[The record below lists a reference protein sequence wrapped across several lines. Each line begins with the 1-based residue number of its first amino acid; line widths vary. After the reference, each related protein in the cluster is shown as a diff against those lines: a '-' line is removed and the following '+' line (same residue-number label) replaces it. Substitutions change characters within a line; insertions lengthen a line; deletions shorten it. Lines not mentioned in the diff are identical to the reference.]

1 MAEAIRPITMPKWG
15 IEMTEGTITAWSASV
30 GQRLGKGEPMLEVET
45 EKIVNSVEA
54 PFPGLLR
61 RVTAQSGETRP
72 VGSLI
77 AVFAESDVS
86 DADIDAFV
94 AGFKGDTVS
103 FEPEA
108 GAAAPAAAAAETT
121 DAGGAG
127 ESEQRVSPV
136 ARRLAEKL
144 GVDIAKVQ
152 GTGRNG
158 RISKEDVEAH
168 AAKMGSAPA
177 AATGASGAASGN
189 AQTRLKMSATRSV
202 IARRLLESKQSIPH
216 YRLAV
221 EIDAGA
227 LLARKRELAAQ
238 GGTRV
243 TLNDLIVR
251 ACGLALVRHP
261 AVNAT
266 LEGDEIVR
274 HAHADIAVAVAT
286 DDGLI
291 TPIVR
296 SADTKTL
303 TEIAKDTTAL
313 AERAR
318 RSALTR
324 EEITGGSFTISNLGM
339 YKLER
344 FDAII
349 NPPQVAILAVG
360 GAADKVVARNGAPV
374 VTQTMVLSLSA
385 DHRVVDGAVGAA
397 FLATLRELL
406 ESPANL

>member
-15 IEMTEGTITAWSASV
+15 IEMTEGTITGWTASV
-30 GQRLGKGEPMLEVET
+30 GQSLQKGEPMLEVET

-54 PFPGLLR
+54 PFPGTLR
-61 RVTAQSGETRP
+61 RILADKGDTRP
-72 VGSLI
+72 VGALI
-77 AVFAESDVS
+77 AVFAENDTS
-86 DADIDAFV
+86 DAQIDSFV
-94 AGFKGDTVS
+94 SSFKGAS
-103 FEPEA
+103 GYEA
-108 GAAAPAAAAAETT
+108 EAAPAAAPPPQSAPSATG
-121 DAGGAG
+121 DGAG
-127 ESEQRVSPV
+127 DEARISPV
-136 ARRLAEKL
+136 ARRVAEKL
-144 GVDIAKVQ
+144 GVDISKVL

-158 RISKEDVEAH
+158 RISKEDVEAY
-168 AAKMGSAPA
+168 AAKTGALSPSAAPA
-177 AATGASGAASGN
+177 GPAKN
-189 AQTRLKMSATRSV
+189 EQTRLKMSATRAV

-221 EIDAGA
+221 EIQAGA
-227 LLARKRELAAQ
+227 LLARKRELAES
-238 GGTRV
+238 GRV
-243 TLNDLIVR
+243 TVNDLIVR
-251 ACGLALVRHP
+251 ACALALVKHP
-261 AVNAT
+261 ALNAT

-274 HAHADIAVAVAT
+274 YAHADIAIAVAT

-296 SADTKTL
+296 SADTKSIS
-303 TEIAKDTTAL
+303 EIARETASL

-318 RSALTR
+318 SNSLKR
-324 EEITGGSFTISNLGM
+324 EDITGGTFTISNLGM

-360 GAADKVVARNGAPV
+360 GAVDKVVARNGAAA
-374 VTQTMVLSLSA
+374 VTQAMMLSLSA

-397 FLATLRELL
+397 FLVTLRDFL

>member
-1 MAEAIRPITMPKWG
+1 MAEAIHPITMPKWG
-15 IEMTEGTITAWSASV
+15 IEMTEGTINAWSARE
-30 GQRLGKGEPMLEVET
+30 GQRLSKGEPMLEVET

-54 PFPGLLR
+54 PVPGLLR
-61 RVTAQSGETRP
+61 KILAQSGETRP

-77 AVFAESDVS
+77 AVFAENEVS
-86 DADIDAFV
+86 DSDLDAFV
-94 AGFKGDTVS
+94 ANFKGATVS
-103 FEPEA
+103 FEPDS
-108 GAAAPAAAAAETT
+108 AAATPEPAAASPSEPSGET
-121 DAGGAG
+121 
-127 ESEQRVSPV
+127 EQRVSPV

-144 GVDIAKVQ
+144 GVDISKVQ

-158 RISKEDVEAH
+158 RISKEDVEAY
-168 AAKMGSAPA
+168 AAKSGPSASTSGGA
-177 AATGASGAASGN
+177 AAN
-189 AQTRLKMSATRSV
+189 EQTRIKMSATRAV

-221 EIDAGA
+221 EIDAGP
-227 LLARKRELAAQ
+227 LLARKRELSAE
-238 GGTRV
+238 GRV
-243 TLNDLIVR
+243 TVNDFIVR
-251 ACGLALVRHP
+251 ACALALLRHP
-261 AVNAT
+261 ALNAT

-274 HAHADIAVAVAT
+274 YAHADIAVAVAT

-296 SADTKTL
+296 SADTKSVAAIGQ
-303 TEIAKDTTAL
+303 EIASL

-324 EEITGGSFTISNLGM
+324 DDITGGSFTISNLGM

-360 GAADKVVARNGAPV
+360 GATEKVVARNGAPA

>member
-15 IEMTEGTITAWSASV
+15 IEMTEGTITGWTASV
-30 GQRLGKGEPMLEVET
+30 GQSLQKGEPMLEVET

-54 PFPGLLR
+54 PFPGTLR
-61 RVTAQSGETRP
+61 RILADKGDVRP
-72 VGSLI
+72 VGALI
-77 AVFAESDVS
+77 AVFAESDTS
-86 DADIDAFV
+86 DAQIDSFV
-94 AGFKGDTVS
+94 ASFKGAS
-103 FEPEA
+103 GYESEA
-108 GAAAPAAAAAETT
+108 APAAAPAAPSAPVSTGDGSGDEA
-121 DAGGAG
+121 
-127 ESEQRVSPV
+127 RISPV
-136 ARRLAEKL
+136 ARRTAEKL
-144 GVDIAKVQ
+144 GVDISKVQ

-158 RISKEDVEAH
+158 RISKEDVEAY
-168 AAKMGSAPA
+168 AAKTGALKSDSAPA
-177 AATGASGAASGN
+177 AAARN
-189 AQTRLKMSATRSV
+189 EQTRIKMSATRSV

-221 EIDAGA
+221 EIQAGA
-227 LLARKRELAAQ
+227 LLARKRELAES
-238 GGTRV
+238 GRV
-243 TLNDLIVR
+243 TVNDLIVR
-251 ACGLALVRHP
+251 ACGLALVKHP
-261 AVNAT
+261 ALNAT

-274 HAHADIAVAVAT
+274 YAHADIAIAVAT

-296 SADTKTL
+296 SADTKSI
-303 TEIAKDTTAL
+303 TEIAKETASL

-318 RSALTR
+318 SNSLKR
-324 EEITGGSFTISNLGM
+324 EDITGGTFTISNLGM

-360 GAADKVVARNGAPV
+360 GAVDKVVARNGAAV

-397 FLATLRELL
+397 FLVTLRDLL